1 MTEYELDKL
10 CERNPECKQM
20 YNVLRYYG
28 RYPYAIMDENLD
40 YETATKVADKLNRE
54 NREEYVEYKIKKQ

>member
-1 MTEYELDKL
+1 MK
-10 CERNPECKQM
+10 K

-28 RYPYAIMDENLD
+28 RYPYAIIEENLD

-54 NREEYVEYKIKKQ
+54 NREEYVEYKIQKQ

>member
-1 MTEYELDKL
+1 MEK
-10 CERNPECKQM
+10 

-40 YETATKVADKLNRE
+40 YENAAKVADKLNKE